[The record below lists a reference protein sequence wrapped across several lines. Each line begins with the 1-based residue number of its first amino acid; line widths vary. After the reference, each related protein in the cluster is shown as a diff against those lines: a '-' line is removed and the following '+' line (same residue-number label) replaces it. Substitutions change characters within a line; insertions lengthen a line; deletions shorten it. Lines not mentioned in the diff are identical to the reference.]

1 MTTENRPHC
10 FDRPPYVKALLV
22 QDGYRL
28 EYRGT
33 EILRLPRVKSIPW
46 AFTDECK
53 ASSSGEAV
61 RLNMNCRGCKWE
73 SKPL

>member
-22 QDGYRL
+22 QDGYALR
-28 EYRGT
+28 T
-33 EILRLPRVKSIPW
+33 EGPLIMRVPLMKSIPW

-53 ASSSGEAV
+53 ASLSGEAV